1 MSDDFT
7 IRSLTDD
14 VIGTVEPDPADVG
27 IARVVDHGKVWIEG
41 EANAL

>member
-14 VIGTVEPDPADVG
+14 VISTVEPDPADVG
-27 IARVVDHGKVWIEG
+27 IAGVVDHGKVWIEG
-41 EANAL
+41 EADAL